1 MLVLHN
7 SGLFVKIAPIIEIG
21 NIMEAFLQEAK
32 ASSRVLSTLSGAEK
46 NRILKEMAEDLRT
59 NTEAILKANALDMSD
74 AESNNLAPSLKDR
87 LFLDESRIEGMAV
100 AIEEIA
106 GLKEPVGRV
115 LDGWVTED
123 GLKIEKVSVP
133 IGVIGIIFESRPNV
147 TSDTA
152 ALSFKSSNVCVLKG
166 GKEAQNSN
174 EAIAKVL
181 QEVLKANDL
190 PQALIS
196 LIPDASREGVAKL
209 IKMDKY
215 VDLIIPRGGEGLIRY
230 VSENASV
237 PVVKHDKGQCHTY
250 IDEDANVENAIA
262 IAINAK
268 VQRPGVC
275 NSMETLLVDAAI
287 AEEVL
292 PQLKTA
298 FDEAHTEL
306 KGCERTRES
315 IEVSQATEAD
325 YDTEY
330 LANILNIR
338 VVDGVDGAIDHIV
351 RFGSGHSEAIITE
364 NITTAEAFLNS
375 IDAAAVYVN
384 ASTRFTDGGAFGF
397 GAEVGISTNKLHAR
411 GPMGIEGLTT
421 YKFKIYGSGQ
431 IR

>member
-1 MLVLHN
+1 
-7 SGLFVKIAPIIEIG
+7 
-21 NIMEAFLQEAK
+21 MEAFLQEAK

-46 NRILKEMAEDLRT
+46 NRILKEMAGALRT
-59 NTEAILKANALDMSD
+59 HTEAILKANALDMAD
-74 AESNNLAPSLKDR
+74 AEISNLADSLKDR
-87 LFLDESRIEGMAV
+87 LFLDEGRVEGMAV

-106 GLKEPVGRV
+106 ALKEPVGRV
-115 LDGWVTED
+115 LDGWVTEA

-181 QEVLKANDL
+181 QEVLQANDL

-215 VDLIIPRGGEGLIRY
+215 VDLIVPRGGEGLIRY
-230 VSENASV
+230 VSENATV

-292 PQLKTA
+292 PQLKAA

-306 KGCERTRES
+306 KGCARTQES
-315 IEVSQATEAD
+315 IEVARATEED

-338 VVDGVDGAIDHIV
+338 VVDGVEGAIDHIV

>member
-1 MLVLHN
+1 
-7 SGLFVKIAPIIEIG
+7 
-21 NIMEAFLQEAK
+21 MEAFLQEAK

-46 NRILKEMAEDLRT
+46 NRILKEMAEALRA
-59 NTEAILKANALDMSD
+59 NTPTLLKANALDM
-74 AESNNLAPSLKDR
+74 AEAEVNNLAPSLKDR
-87 LFLDESRIEGMAV
+87 LLLDEGRIDGMAV

-106 GLKEPVGRV
+106 ALKEPVGRV

-133 IGVIGIIFESRPNV
+133 IGVIGIIYESRPNV

-152 ALSFKSSNVCVLKG
+152 ALSFKSANVCVLKG

-181 QEVLKANDL
+181 QEVLKKNGL
-190 PQALIS
+190 PEALIS

-215 VDLIIPRGGEGLIRY
+215 VDLIVPRGGEGLIRY

-250 IDEDANVENAIA
+250 IDEDANIENAIA

-292 PQLKTA
+292 PQLKAT
-298 FDEAHTEL
+298 FDAAHTEL
-306 KGCERTRES
+306 KGCEMTQKS
-315 IEVSQATEAD
+315 IEVAPATDED

-338 VVDGVDGAIDHIV
+338 VVDGVEGAIEHIV

-364 NITTAEAFLNS
+364 NITTAEAFLNG

>member
-1 MLVLHN
+1 
-7 SGLFVKIAPIIEIG
+7 
-21 NIMEAFLQEAK
+21 METFLAK
-32 ASSRVLSTLSGAEK
+32 AKESSRVLSTLSGAEK
-46 NRILKEMAEDLRT
+46 NRILKEMAEALRA
-59 NTEAILKANALDMSD
+59 NTPTLLKANALDMAD
-74 AESNNLAPSLKDR
+74 AEVNNLAPSLKDR
-87 LFLDESRIEGMAV
+87 LLLDEGRIEGMAV

-106 GLKEPVGRV
+106 SLKEPVGRV

-133 IGVIGIIFESRPNV
+133 IGVIGIIYESRPNV

-152 ALSFKSSNVCVLKG
+152 ALSFKSANVCVLKG

-181 QEVLKANDL
+181 QEVLKKNDL
-190 PQALIS
+190 PEALIS

-215 VDLIIPRGGEGLIRY
+215 VDLIVPRGGEGLIRY

-250 IDEDANVENAIA
+250 IDEDANIENAIA

-292 PQLKTA
+292 PKLKEA
-298 FDEAHTEL
+298 FDAAHTEL
-306 KGCERTRES
+306 KGCEVTQKS
-315 IEVSQATEAD
+315 IEVVPATEED

-338 VVDGVDGAIDHIV
+338 VVDGAEGAIEHIV

-364 NITTAEAFLNS
+364 NITTAEAFLNG

>member
-1 MLVLHN
+1 
-7 SGLFVKIAPIIEIG
+7 
-21 NIMEAFLQEAK
+21 MEAFLQEAK
-32 ASSRVLSTLSGAEK
+32 ASSRVLSTLSGADK
-46 NRILKEMAEDLRT
+46 NRILKEMAVALRV
-59 NTEAILKANALDMSD
+59 NTGDILKANALDMAD
-74 AESNNLAPSLKDR
+74 AETNNLAPSLKDR
-87 LFLDESRIEGMAV
+87 LFLDEGRVDGMAV

-106 GLKEPVGRV
+106 ALKEPVGRV

-133 IGVIGIIFESRPNV
+133 IGVIGIIYESRPNV

-166 GKEAQNSN
+166 GKEAQHSN

-181 QEVLKANDL
+181 RSVLKANDL
-190 PQALIS
+190 PEALIS
-196 LIPDASREGVAKL
+196 LIPDASREGVTKL

-215 VDLIIPRGGEGLIRY
+215 VDLIVPRGGEGLIRY

-250 IDEDANVENAIA
+250 IDEDANVKNAIA

-287 AEEVL
+287 SDEVL
-292 PQLKTA
+292 PQLKAA

-306 KGCERTRES
+306 KGCERTQKS
-315 IEVSQATEAD
+315 IEVSLATEAD
-325 YDTEY
+325 YATEY

-338 VVDGVDGAIDHIV
+338 VVDGVNGAIDHIV

-364 NITTAEAFLNS
+364 NITTAEAFLNG